1 MKAFPPLASPL
12 VHLQAPVRRA
22 KRPGIAPTALFLLL
36 MVSAARPCR
45 AQDIPRIQVF
55 GGYSYTRFDSPSFGF
70 ANTTGM
76 NGYNFSPAYNFFR
89 GLGLAAEISGQYGS
103 NINLID
109 AAIGPQFL
117 YPKGKLLF
125 FGHALFGEARSKV
138 QVGKEEE
145 DSEFAVAVGGGM
157 DLNVTSHF
165 ALRVFQV
172 DYLHT
177 TFFQTSQNNMRFS
190 TGLVYRWGAI
200 RKKGRRAPAK
210 SP

>member
-1 MKAFPPLASPL
+1 MAATF
-12 VHLQAPVRRA
+12 
-22 KRPGIAPTALFLLL
+22 LFLLIIA
-36 MVSAARPCR
+36 SAALPTA

-55 GGYSYTRFDSPSFGF
+55 GGYSYTRFDSRSFGF
-70 ANTTGM
+70 ANNTGM

-89 GLGLAAEISGQYGS
+89 GLGLAAEVSGQYGS
-103 NINLID
+103 NINLTD
-109 AAIGPQFL
+109 VAIGPQFL
-117 YPKGKLLF
+117 FPKGKLLF

-145 DSEFAVAVGGGM
+145 DTELAVAVGGGM
-157 DLNVTSHF
+157 DWNISQRF
-165 ALRVFQV
+165 AVRVFQV

-177 TFFQTSQNNMRFS
+177 SLFQASQNNLRFS
-190 TGLVYRWGAI
+190 TGLVYRWGSI